1 MTAGDGA
8 VGRGEWLATT
18 VAAWASRGAFLGL
31 QILAL
36 SSFAVHHGDQATTLL
51 AWCQGLSFLGFV
63 ADGGVC
69 NAFQAAPDGVQRIRG
84 YLTALVMRGGVV
96 WGGSAA
102 VLALALPASHP
113 VHGLGGGGVLVAL
126 VALVCVLAA
135 PSRLMQVLWV
145 RRRRGWVG
153 HGLLLV
159 GCLLGFAWIGL
170 FRGAMD
176 PLLDLLA
183 VLVLPCL
190 PSVLAAV
197 VEGFARPE
205 PVGHDATLLVSAQ
218 AAMGFADAVLPA
230 WVLDERDFSAWTMF
244 QRLTVFLW
252 YPAMAALATISIREP
267 RKIFSAC
274 SPGRMGIVSGL
285 GFAGVLVLAA
295 LPAPTMPVFGVDA
308 PLWLLG
314 AAGFAAVLRVALDA
328 TSSALVSMGRLRDA
342 ALMAFMVLIFFMMGV
357 LVLTRL
363 ALPGPAAPVL
373 ALLVG
378 VGAAVAWSVVRF
390 QRLGVADRAGRGR

>member
-1 MTAGDGA
+1 
-8 VGRGEWLATT
+8 
-18 VAAWASRGAFLGL
+18 
-31 QILAL
+31 
-36 SSFAVHHGDQATTLL
+36 
-51 AWCQGLSFLGFV
+51 
-63 ADGGVC
+63 
-69 NAFQAAPDGVQRIRG
+69 
-84 YLTALVMRGGVV
+84 
-96 WGGSAA
+96 
-102 VLALALPASHP
+102 
-113 VHGLGGGGVLVAL
+113 
-126 VALVCVLAA
+126 
-135 PSRLMQVLWV
+135 
-145 RRRRGWVG
+145 
-153 HGLLLV
+153 
-159 GCLLGFAWIGL
+159 
-170 FRGAMD
+170 
-176 PLLDLLA
+176 
-183 VLVLPCL
+183 
-190 PSVLAAV
+190 
-197 VEGFARPE
+197 
-205 PVGHDATLLVSAQ
+205 
-218 AAMGFADAVLPA
+218 
-230 WVLDERDFSAWTMF
+230 
-244 QRLTVFLW
+244 
-252 YPAMAALATISIREP
+252 MAALATISIREP